1 MNNIKTVSG
10 REFNQIDGKSIL
22 ESAEAAGINLQ
33 YSCRTGRCSS
43 CKCKLIGGITDT
55 INDELGLSKSEK
67 DEGYILSCVRYAK
80 DDIEIQ
86 VDDLGDIKLPK
97 AKTIPCKIS
106 NLNLLSN
113 DVMQLFLR
121 IPPSMEFNF
130 LPGQYINLISPTG
143 IKRSYSIANNFQ
155 DNLIEMHIKKVPKGK
170 FSEYLFNEANE
181 NDLLRLN
188 GPHGTF
194 FLRENTKGIIFL
206 ATGTGIAPIKS
217 ILDSIDVQKG
227 FKSKPIYVVWGGR
240 KDSDIYLDLC
250 GLYKNINFKYFS
262 VLSRPKSNWN
272 GRIGYVQDAILE
284 EKLNLSEY
292 NVYACGLD
300 NMITDAKYIF
310 LKNGLNQNE
319 FFSDAFVDSSDIMLT

>member
-22 ESAEAAGINLQ
+22 ESAEIAGINLQ

-43 CKCKLIGGITDT
+43 CKCKLVDGITGT
-55 INDELGLSKSEK
+55 INNELGLSKSEK

-97 AKTIPCKIS
+97 PKTIPCKIN

-121 IPPSMEFNF
+121 IPPNMEFNF
-130 LPGQYINLISPTG
+130 FPGQYINLTSPTG
-143 IKRSYSIANNFQ
+143 FKRSYSIANNFQ
-155 DNLIEMHIKKVPKGK
+155 DNLIEMHIKRVPNGK
-170 FSEYLFNEANE
+170 FSEYLFNKANE

-194 FLRENTKGIIFL
+194 FLRENQKGIIFL

-217 ILDSIDVQKG
+217 ILDSIDVVRD
-227 FKSKPIYVVWGGR
+227 FKSKPIYVIWGGR
-240 KDSDIYLDLC
+240 KESDIYLDLKS
-250 GLYKNINFKYFS
+250 LYKNINFKYFS
-262 VLSRPKSNWN
+262 VLSRPESNWN
-272 GRIGYVQDAILE
+272 GRRGYVQDEILE
-284 EKLNLSEY
+284 QKLNLSEY

-300 NMITDAKYIF
+300 NMIADAMSI
-310 LKNGLNQNE
+310 LVQNGLNQNE